1 MPATEMVVMLAGFSA
16 LALVAIQLLRLAGVA
31 VRHKTV
37 RKLVDRDPVA
47 AERLIGELDAP
58 IEKAGDDRLGL
69 ILVAFGV
76 AMIGASLFVGH
87 RGDWTD
93 YGIAGALFP
102 LIVGAALLVRHY
114 AIERAKRRG
123 SPE

>member
-1 MPATEMVVMLAGFSA
+1 MPATEMIVMVAAFSA
-16 LALVAIQLLRLAGVA
+16 LALVAIQLLRLAGIA

-37 RKLVDRDPVA
+37 RRVVDRDPVA

-58 IEKAGDDRLGL
+58 PEKAGDDRLGL

-76 AMIGASLFVGH
+76 AMIGASIFVGH

-123 SPE
+123 SAE

>member
-1 MPATEMVVMLAGFSA
+1 MTGTEMIVMLAAFSA

-47 AERLIGELDAP
+47 AERLIDGLDAP
-58 IEKAGDDRLGL
+58 KEQAGDDRLGI
-69 ILVAFGV
+69 ILVALGV
-76 AMIGASLFVGH
+76 AMIGASILVGH

-93 YGIAGALFP
+93 YGLAGALFP
-102 LIVGAALLVRHY
+102 LIVGAALWLRHY
-114 AIERAKRRG
+114 VIERARRG
-123 SPE
+123 ETE

>member
-1 MPATEMVVMLAGFSA
+1 MPATEMIVIVAAFSA

-37 RKLVDRDPVA
+37 RKLVERDPVA
-47 AERLIGELDAP
+47 AERLIGGLDAP
-58 IEKAGDDRLGL
+58 KEQAGDDRLGL
-69 ILVAFGV
+69 ILVAFGA
-76 AMIGASLFVGH
+76 AMIGAAVLVGH

-102 LIVGAALLVRHY
+102 LIVGAALWLRHY
-114 AIERAKRRG
+114 AIERARRG
-123 SPE
+123 ETE